1 METKSDGEMSGK
13 SLHQLLHRLH
23 HTYVFPLGLLA
34 FFGYIVDWSIDKSL
48 KSLHR
53 KCDRCDKCTYITL
66 MRTPLRLLDSF
77 L

>member
-34 FFGYIVDWSIDKSL
+34 LLGYIVDWSIDKSL
-48 KSLHR
+48 
-53 KCDRCDKCTYITL
+53 
-66 MRTPLRLLDSF
+66 
-77 L
+77 